1 MLMAALL
8 VILPCY
14 GARLG
19 RTEMSQFLDP
29 EIAEEDAGAMPKQ
42 SDMSLLVK

>member
-1 MLMAALL
+1 MAALL

-42 SDMSLLVK
+42 SNMSFLVK

>member
-1 MLMAALL
+1 MAALL

-42 SDMSLLVK
+42 SDMSLFIK

>member
-1 MLMAALL
+1 MAALL

-19 RTEMSQFLDP
+19 RTEMSQFLNP
-29 EIAEEDAGAMPKQ
+29 EIAEEDAGAVAKQ
-42 SDMSLLVK
+42 SNMSFLVK